1 MPHADEALKSLVA
14 RFKEAPGSPVFTELA
29 AALLARGHAAE
40 ALRIAEHGLQ
50 LVPSSVDGRIERAA
64 SLLALGRPR
73 VAFVELKRA
82 LAINPT
88 NRRAMRLLGKV
99 FVDAGTPGKAAELLA
114 QRFKAGDS
122 KNEKLEQ
129 DGEQNEPTHVTQMA
143 YSERDPP
150 PLPPPR
156 QDTAPLPK
164 RPAVREDREAPKKPP
179 VKDLELENLPALS
192 QGAAIP
198 DLFSDLTRDLG
209 LSGPEPAER
218 APSRVEVTQIIRRKP
233 KDPRPRS
240 PSELAMIEGPIV
252 DTTQPGQIT
261 EITGDFF
268 SPATATHEPPPL
280 FDAVTSPRLQLT
292 PFGLDDEPLFQEHMP
307 FAVRP
312 VEAGDMNE
320 SGSDLRETMDEEAPP
335 ELDAALKRALDDH
348 PFPGGRFSDA
358 GDTLVDQ
365 LEESAVPPERVTTSI
380 PTTPLNATDAEPPL
394 PDTGDLRFDAPNR
407 PLLEIARPG
416 RRLVANPKLELVIPR
431 SKPAHVM
438 LAIAGAALMIAYLAV
453 LFFTAPS
460 VWKSD
465 GTADSSESER
475 ASPGTGASRSL
486 PEQKNEQ
493 ARSEP

>member
-1 MPHADEALKSLVA
+1 VASLAEMPHADEALKSLVA
-14 RFKEAPGSPVFTELA
+14 RFKEAPASPVFTELA

-50 LVPSSVDGRIERAA
+50 LVPASVDGRIERAA
-64 SLLALGRPR
+64 ALLALGRPR

-114 QRFKAGDS
+114 QRLKSGDA
-122 KNEKLEQ
+122 KNETIEP
-129 DGEQNEPTHVTQMA
+129 DGEQNEPTHVTQSP
-143 YSERDPP
+143 YSAVADREPPP
-150 PLPPPR
+150 PLPAR
-156 QDTAPLPK
+156 ADTAPLPK
-164 RPAVREDREAPKKPP
+164 RPVREDRDAAKKPAA
-179 VKDLELENLPALS
+179 KSDLELDKVPALS

-209 LSGPEPAER
+209 LSGPEPMER

-240 PSELAMIEGPIV
+240 ASELAMIEGPIV

-268 SPATATHEPPPL
+268 SPQAASASEPPPL

-312 VEAGDMNE
+312 VESLDA
-320 SGSDLRETMDEEAPP
+320 SSDLRETMDEEAPP

-365 LEESAVPPERVTTSI
+365 LEESSLPPERVTTSQ
-380 PTTPLNATDAEPPL
+380 PTAPLNATDAEPMP
-394 PDTGDLRFDAPNR
+394 PESADLRLEGPNR

-416 RRLVANPKLELVIPR
+416 RRLVANPKLELVIPK
-431 SKPAHVM
+431 SKPTHVV
-438 LAIAGAALMIAYLAV
+438 LAFAGAALMIAYLAV

-460 VWKSD
+460 VWKSE
-465 GTADSSESER
+465 GTAGGSESER
-475 ASPGTGASRSL
+475 PA
-486 PEQKNEQ
+486 QKNEQ